1 MKFLT
6 GPQSQYVEEENK
18 PAIVLDE
25 TCVNQQDYSTSL
37 MGKVK
42 EFSSL
47 TNLKVVLANKGFDN
61 IKLKYMGGFWVMIE
75 FQTEA
80 SKEKFK
86 AKVGIGSWF
95 SQLEQASN
103 LFHIYER
110 VTWVDIEGIPLK
122 DDGYFNSKRLCI
134 KTKLVENIFESF
146 KIITQGKVLWV
157 RAKDVFG
164 WIPDFVEDDEEES
177 DSDDEIREG
186 ELHDEGAGM
195 HNHATVE
202 GESDVEDV
210 SETIFEN
217 EQYQAL
223 KKDDLN
229 VGQNDIR
236 LEDPFNI
243 YDLLNKKQDNIIGGS
258 SSDNMKYPLGFTLT
272 NIHDEKVDSKAKKT
286 CPLSNPKDD
295 KEESICLGHLKK
307 SKLPRL
313 GGSMLQLMDDLVKM
327 NFMSL
332 NIPGLAQKA
341 KKDWVK
347 ELCVNNKVNF
357 MYLQE
362 TKMEIIELFN
372 IKMCWGNFA
381 LDYVY
386 SSSIGYSS
394 GDALLHYDA
403 EMELMNLILLSIP
416 NDIYNSVDA
425 CTSAKDILQPEW
437 LKYVTQVR
445 LAKRLT
451 VDTFDDLFDYL
462 QQFEKLVN
470 VSKANKLEK
479 SHEPLALVAHT
490 GSSSRNISSY
500 YVTHPTFVVDY
511 EYEYQQDDVH
521 NNSEDPLTSAM
532 LPEIC
537 LIARLQPADNI
548 LMLWAKLLFWHLRRL
563 RDTLADDSK
572 VNRKCTKMNDPLAVA
587 NKTELSSGY

>member
-86 AKVGIGSWF
+86 AKVGIG
-95 SQLEQASN
+95 
-103 LFHIYER
+103 
-110 VTWVDIEGIPLK
+110 
-122 DDGYFNSKRLCI
+122 
-134 KTKLVENIFESF
+134 
-146 KIITQGKVLWV
+146 KVLWV

-202 GESDVEDV
+202 GESHVEDV

-272 NIHDEKVDSKAKKT
+272 
-286 CPLSNPKDD
+286 
-295 KEESICLGHLKK
+295 
-307 SKLPRL
+307 
-313 GGSMLQLMDDLVKM
+313 
-327 NFMSL
+327 
-332 NIPGLAQKA
+332 
-341 KKDWVK
+341 
-347 ELCVNNKVNF
+347 
-357 MYLQE
+357 
-362 TKMEIIELFN
+362 
-372 IKMCWGNFA
+372 
-381 LDYVY
+381 
-386 SSSIGYSS
+386 
-394 GDALLHYDA
+394 
-403 EMELMNLILLSIP
+403 
-416 NDIYNSVDA
+416 
-425 CTSAKDILQPEW
+425 
-437 LKYVTQVR
+437 
-445 LAKRLT
+445 
-451 VDTFDDLFDYL
+451 
-462 QQFEKLVN
+462 
-470 VSKANKLEK
+470 
-479 SHEPLALVAHT
+479 VA
-490 GSSSRNISSY
+490 
-500 YVTHPTFVVDY
+500 
-511 EYEYQQDDVH
+511 
-521 NNSEDPLTSAM
+521 
-532 LPEIC
+532 
-537 LIARLQPADNI
+537 
-548 LMLWAKLLFWHLRRL
+548 
-563 RDTLADDSK
+563 
-572 VNRKCTKMNDPLAVA
+572 
-587 NKTELSSGY
+587 TEV